1 MLYTDTPTVPV
12 GGFLSVFGFFSDVAK
27 VMIGTADCTVVER
40 KDAVTAPK
48 TGVKMIR
55 VKVPAMAVGQYGVSV
70 TQQSDTGAYFT
81 DPLPLRI
88 TAGRVLYVSLTGN
101 DSTAAVN
108 DPTKPWRNLQT
119 ASRGGAHATM
129 RAGDQVVIRGGN
141 WSDVGFDGAWLRFR
155 DTAQQGNANAY
166 LHITGMP
173 GEDVHYSTP
182 AGVKGGIHGPNSAY
196 AGTTGD
202 FVAVSHLRIDVNAN
216 ATSDAGPINLQY
228 ALGAWWVTNNALG
241 PWPSAINSKAAG
253 VAGHGD
259 GTKVRGNHIFGMGC
273 TGAQEN
279 HGIYVDSGGSNWEIG
294 YNWVHDITGG
304 NLIQFFDNVGLDGNN
319 YSGMPANW
327 HGFANMQIHHNWL
340 EECAKY
346 GLNMADGLLSGR
358 AWGNVVIGATFSGLR
373 VNTISKN
380 MAMVLDTN
388 VFYDNDRVASGSGNA
403 QVLNTWGN
411 YNPTGTV
418 KVNANVFAAG
428 PRTIAAS
435 VPYDNTGDAD
445 GYLQMS
451 GGTYYA
457 NGHSWTK
464 PAKDATAV
472 MNAGAMP
479 ATLLALASMR

>member
-1 MLYTDTPTVPV
+1 MLYLDTLTAPV
-12 GGFLSVFGFFSDVAK
+12 GGFLGVFGFFSDTAK
-27 VMIGTADCTVVER
+27 VLIGTTDCTVVER

-55 VKVPAMAVGQYGVSV
+55 VKVPALAVGQYGVSV

-81 DPLPLRI
+81 DPLPLRV

-119 ASRGGAHATM
+119 PSRGGAHATM

-155 DTAQQGNANAY
+155 DTSQQGNANAY

-182 AGVKGGIHGPNSAY
+182 AGVKGGIQGPNSAY

-202 FVAVSHLRIDVNAN
+202 FVAVSNLRMDVNAN
-216 ATSDAGPINLQY
+216 ATSDAGPINGQY
-228 ALGAWWVTNNALG
+228 GFGAWYVVNNELG

-253 VAGHGD
+253 VSGHGD
-259 GTKVRGNHIFGMGC
+259 GTKVLGNHIHHMAC

-279 HGIYVDSGGSNWEIG
+279 HGVYVDSGGSNWEIG
-294 YNWVHDITGG
+294 YNWIHDITGG
-304 NLIQFFDNVGLDGNN
+304 NLIQFFDNLGLAGTNQVG
-319 YSGMPANW
+319 SPPNW
-327 HGFANMQIHHNWL
+327 KGFAGMNVHQNWL
-340 EECAKY
+340 ENCGKY
-346 GLNMADGLLSGR
+346 GLNMADSILSGTVTK
-358 AWGNVVIGATFSGLR
+358 NIVIGATFAGLR
-373 VNTISKN
+373 INTISKGMDMTFSQN
-380 MAMVLDTN
+380 L
-388 VFYDNDRVASGSGNA
+388 FYDNDRVASGSGNA

-411 YNPTGTV
+411 YNPTGTI
-418 KVNANVFAAG
+418 KVTSNIFAAG
-428 PRTIAAS
+428 PRTVAAS

-479 ATLLALASMR
+479 GALLALVI